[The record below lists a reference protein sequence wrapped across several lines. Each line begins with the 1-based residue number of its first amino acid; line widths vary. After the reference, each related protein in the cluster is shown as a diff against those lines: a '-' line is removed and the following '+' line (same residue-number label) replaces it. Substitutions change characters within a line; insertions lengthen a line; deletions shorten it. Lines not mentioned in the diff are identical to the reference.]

1 MELYEIRKALMSG
14 KTIYDL
20 PLRVTYY
27 ARVSTDTEEQKN
39 SLENQDT
46 YYKNKILSIPKW
58 SLVKGYTDEGI
69 TGTSTKKREY
79 FNEMV
84 EDGLNDKYDLILTKE
99 VCRFARNTLDTLQI
113 TRNLLAKGKGVY
125 FELDNINTLE
135 QEGELR
141 LTIMASLAQDESR
154 RISERVKF
162 GFNRAIENGKV
173 LGNNVIWGY
182 TKDNCKLKINEEEAK
197 IVRRVFE
204 IYAEGKTGIRR
215 IGDILAKEGFYSS
228 TGKKFCY
235 STIRRIINNPKYKGW
250 YCGKTTEVI
259 DFLTKERI
267 EIPKED
273 WIQYKTTED
282 IVPQIIDEDL
292 WNKCN
297 EIWDKRSIEFSQNK
311 RGTNRWNS
319 RYLYSGLL
327 VCAEDNKTYWR
338 TKHRPSAN
346 EEFWICSEYKKYGN
360 KVSCT
365 NTELATLELNQIME
379 KVFNELIENKEKIKN
394 KMLEINNKLQER
406 LFNENIGVH
415 EIEDK
420 INNLEEEQNGLIKLY
435 SLNKIDEDQFEEYNN
450 EYKNKI
456 LEYKGKLIQNNAE
469 NISQRIEKNK
479 EKIKQF
485 FDFDKF
491 ELTSEFLHK
500 KINKMIVKEIEKN
513 YVSLK
518 INFHLDLEMSEVDKK
533 SICLGLI
540 IWIDGARAFN
550 FTPNLVPCFII
561 SGSSKI
567 NSSIEGVTIPYPVAF
582 TSSRALEIL
591 SYSFLVFASSVIV
604 ENKSPSFSI
613 LIPEISVRTL

>member
-540 IWIDGARAFN
+540 I
-550 FTPNLVPCFII
+550 
-561 SGSSKI
+561 
-567 NSSIEGVTIPYPVAF
+567 
-582 TSSRALEIL
+582 
-591 SYSFLVFASSVIV
+591 
-604 ENKSPSFSI
+604 
-613 LIPEISVRTL
+613 

>member
-420 INNLEEEQNGLIKLY
+420 INNLEEEQKGLIKLY

-540 IWIDGARAFN
+540 I
-550 FTPNLVPCFII
+550 
-561 SGSSKI
+561 
-567 NSSIEGVTIPYPVAF
+567 
-582 TSSRALEIL
+582 
-591 SYSFLVFASSVIV
+591 
-604 ENKSPSFSI
+604 
-613 LIPEISVRTL
+613 

>member
-540 IWIDGARAFN
+540 IWILGAFARN
-550 FTPNLVPCFII
+550 FTPNLEPCFII

-567 NSSIEGVTIPYPVAF
+567 SSSIDGVTIP
-582 TSSRALEIL
+582 
-591 SYSFLVFASSVIV
+591 
-604 ENKSPSFSI
+604 
-613 LIPEISVRTL
+613 